1 MIAYVYLYM
10 GKFNFTEN
18 IYIYVYLYLS
28 YVYID
33 MGIYFNVMGQ
43 MDDSASVQDGM
54 WQSADG
60 KDEHSRGQGPWWIS
74 QGLMVETW
82 FKPLNHKIY
91 GDNK

>member
-1 MIAYVYLYM
+1 MYIYIWANL
-10 GKFNFTEN
+10 TSRR
-18 IYIYVYLYLS
+18 IYIYIYL
-28 YVYID
+28 D

-82 FKPLNHKIY
+82 FKPLNHKIF
-91 GDNK
+91 GDNN

>member
-60 KDEHSRGQGPWWIS
+60 KDEAQPRSRAMVDLP
-74 QGLMVETW
+74 GLDGWNVVQT
-82 FKPLNHKIY
+82 FKPQDLW
-91 GDNK
+91 G